1 MVLPY
6 VTKIGSASFRRR
18 IVEMLP
24 MDSVRDL
31 RRISDTLHERSVSIY
46 REKKEAL
53 EKGDEALKHQ
63 IGEGRDIMSILRE
76 CNEFPPTVS
85 ESAALYA
92 LY

>member
-1 MVLPY
+1 
-6 VTKIGSASFRRR
+6 
-18 IVEMLP
+18 

-76 CNEFPPTVS
+76 CNKFPPTV
-85 ESAALYA
+85 SAALYA